1 MRVYKNDRRIRE
13 AAGRA
18 AGIDPQRIFVEED
31 HGWVIVNLPNTM
43 LLSSEDRERVK
54 REVEA
59 AMDRGIRVSL
69 V

>member
-1 MRVYKNDRRIRE
+1 MRVYKSDRRIRE

-54 REVEA
+54 REIEA
-59 AMDRGIRVSL
+59 AMDRAIRVSL